1 MTSGALLVRGEKHL
15 SQIHKKNISEQLTAK
30 IGTAP
35 AYQTRIRDN
44 VYVPDKATFHAAYKV
59 LELPWIP
66 SKTKQTSFEILNR
79 TIWTN
84 NKGFKSHKIDDP
96 SCNRCDEIE
105 TMEHLLHGCE
115 HYSAPL
121 WAEFS
126 AALTACTQHFVGHD
140 IPQIALTP
148 REIIFNAL
156 HPTVAH
162 HITDAHTKSVL
173 TLTIQEIKR
182 NILYKRMN
190 LQQNEDDQ
198 PVPIIRIQAHLLNVL
213 KKTLSFLIYQG
224 TSKTNSSQIFLNVL
238 IQKLTDRIA

>member
-1 MTSGALLVRGEKHL
+1 MTQAATVVTKLKLWSTCSMAVSITLYLSG
-15 SQIHKKNISEQLTAK
+15 
-30 IGTAP
+30 
-35 AYQTRIRDN
+35 
-44 VYVPDKATFHAAYKV
+44 
-59 LELPWIP
+59 
-66 SKTKQTSFEILNR
+66 LN
-79 TIWTN
+79 
-84 NKGFKSHKIDDP
+84 S
-96 SCNRCDEIE
+96 
-105 TMEHLLHGCE
+105 
-115 HYSAPL
+115 
-121 WAEFS
+121 
-126 AALTACTQHFVGHD
+126 
-140 IPQIALTP
+140 
-148 REIIFNAL
+148 EIIFNAM
-156 HPTVAH
+156 HPTLAH